1 MARFLVGLFLI
12 VAGATALLEGNG
24 SLSSLLLLG
33 LGIKLLADHRSRR
46 EDQKAA
52 GSAASRNRPSRRAS
66 RRRGRRQ
73 TQGHADLA
81 VRNAGHNPAT
91 MALRVDDLGVFALCH
106 ERDTLVHRVQPVRD
120 DVDYI
125 QPWVALRLP
134 RAATGTIGF
143 EIRDMDDRLHFR
155 HDRSLQLDAGE
166 NLVSPAAR
174 MPVHDALLTEG
185 DWQLCVYA
193 DGRLLAAHS
202 FFWVE
207 AEADEEESR
216 PRVHLQEDGEMND
229 DLRQAFEASSR
240 EEKVSLD
247 ELLEFQG
254 RRT

>member
-1 MARFLVGLFLI
+1 MARFLFGLFLI
-12 VAGATALLEGNG
+12 VAGSSALLEGEG
-24 SLSSLLLLG
+24 SLFSLLLLG
-33 LGIKLLADHRSRR
+33 LGGKLLADHRSRR
-46 EDQKAA
+46 EDRKAA
-52 GSAASRNRPSRRAS
+52 GSAVSRNRPSQRAS
-66 RRRGRRQ
+66 RGGGRRQ

-91 MALRVDDLGVFALCH
+91 MDLRVDDLGVFAICH
-106 ERDTLVHRVQPVRD
+106 ERETLVHRVQPVRD

-125 QPWVALRLP
+125 QPWVSLRLP
-134 RAATGTIGF
+134 TVAVGTIGF

-155 HDRSLQLDAGE
+155 HDRRLQLEAGE

-207 AEADEEESR
+207 AEAEGEESR

-240 EEKVSLD
+240 QEEVSLD
-247 ELLEFQG
+247 ELLEFQQ